1 MKLNKIHIALVAA
14 VATVAALL
22 FVHTKKQQIID
33 TFKQY
38 TSKRCKK
45 LKGTKTS
52 MNRSLQSIDNVLKGP
67 THSMTPNNRKKLEND
82 RKRLQ
87 SQLDKKVKQYEDNC

>member
-1 MKLNKIHIALVAA
+1 MSSPKSDSNNETLANMQ
-14 VATVAALL
+14 TN
-22 FVHTKKQQIID
+22 
-33 TFKQY
+33 
-38 TSKRCKK
+38 
-45 LKGTKTS
+45 TS
-52 MNRSLQSIDNVLKGP
+52 MNTSFQSIDNVLKGP

>member
-33 TFKQY
+33 TFKQWTSKR

-45 LKGTKTS
+45 LKGTKTP
-52 MNRSLQSIDNVLKGP
+52 RI
-67 THSMTPNNRKKLEND
+67 
-82 RKRLQ
+82 
-87 SQLDKKVKQYEDNC
+87 

>member
-1 MKLNKIHIALVAA
+1 MSSPKSDSNNETLANMQ
-14 VATVAALL
+14 TN
-22 FVHTKKQQIID
+22 
-33 TFKQY
+33 
-38 TSKRCKK
+38 
-45 LKGTKTS
+45 TS
-52 MNRSLQSIDNVLKGP
+52 MNISLQSIDNVLKGP